1 VELNE
6 YINILHKR
14 WLSVAMIALATLAAT
29 AAVTLLM
36 TPKYSAS
43 NRMFFSVQAGDSVSD
58 LAQGSTFTEKQMTS
72 YAEVATSPLVIEPV
86 IEELGLQVSVA
97 DLAEALTVTVPPDT
111 VILEVTATDESPER
125 AAEIANAVAEQL
137 TVAVGD
143 LSPERADGVEAVRA
157 SVTTPAV
164 APAEPSSPNVTRNL
178 ALGLVLGVMLGVGV
192 ALLREML
199 DTKVRD
205 ERDINAVT
213 DSSVIGVVGFEPTG
227 MEKPVFMYDDPT
239 GQRAEAVRRLR
250 TNLQFVDLADRPG
263 SIVVTSS
270 VPGEGKSTTAIN
282 LAVALADSGAR
293 VVLVDA
299 DLRRP
304 SVADYMGLEGR
315 VGLTTVLIGRAEVAD
330 VVQPWRD
337 TSLDVLPSGQIP
349 PNPSELLGSRAMA
362 TLLGSLTKS
371 YDMVL
376 IDSPPL
382 LPVTDAAVLT
392 KLAGGAL
399 VVAGADRIHKAQ
411 LRESLDNLENVDA
424 RVLGLVLNKV
434 EQKSRSGYEYTYES
448 YSSVDGAGQ
457 SAQPTSRRMAS
468 GSRGATWPGKPL
480 AAHSRRP

>member
-1 VELNE
+1 
-6 YINILHKR
+6 
-14 WLSVAMIALATLAAT
+14 M
-29 AAVTLLM
+29 
-36 TPKYSAS
+36 
-43 NRMFFSVQAGDSVSD
+43 
-58 LAQGSTFTEKQMTS
+58 
-72 YAEVATSPLVIEPV
+72 
-86 IEELGLQVSVA
+86 
-97 DLAEALTVTVPPDT
+97 
-111 VILEVTATDESPER
+111 
-125 AAEIANAVAEQL
+125 
-137 TVAVGD
+137 
-143 LSPERADGVEAVRA
+143 
-157 SVTTPAV
+157 
-164 APAEPSSPNVTRNL
+164 
-178 ALGLVLGVMLGVGV
+178 
-192 ALLREML
+192 
-199 DTKVRD
+199 
-205 ERDINAVT
+205 
-213 DSSVIGVVGFEPTG
+213 
-227 MEKPVFMYDDPT
+227 
-239 GQRAEAVRRLR
+239 
-250 TNLQFVDLADRPG
+250 DLADRPG

-304 SVADYMGLEGR
+304 SIADYMGLEGR

-362 TLLGSLTKS
+362 TLLGTLTQS

-382 LPVTDAAVLT
+382 LPVTDAAVLS

-424 RVLGLVLNKV
+424 RVLGIVLNKV
-434 EQKSRSGYEYTYES
+434 EQKGRDGYEYTYES
-448 YSSVDGAGQ
+448 YSAVDGT
-457 SAQPTSRRMAS
+457 AQASQPATRRMAT